1 MLSRLGAS
9 WQDLRQ
15 GLCSLWDSETS
26 QGVTREQQHPSAD
39 LVASHATSEVTP
51 PQRTYRMAI
60 MPIPPASHRWW
71 LCDEWVNPRKEW
83 AQRDH
88 LDANHAQS
96 ESLRHQRDEDT
107 EASHAIDGATT

>member
-1 MLSRLGAS
+1 MDLGNPGNPRFEAGWLGS
-9 WQDLRQ
+9 
-15 GLCSLWDSETS
+15 SIS
-26 QGVTREQQHPSAD
+26 P
-39 LVASHATSEVTP
+39 VTP

-88 LDANHAQS
+88 LDADFNTNHAQKV
-96 ESLRHQRDEDT
+96 
-107 EASHAIDGATT
+107 DGGLKE